1 MTNEEINKIKV
12 AKVKCLKSTLFFT
25 RYFFK
30 NLNNR
35 KFSVNSHHEE
45 ICAALD
51 RVYSGQCKR
60 LIINIAPRY
69 GKTELAVKNFIA
81 RGLALNPSAKFIHLS
96 YSDSLALTNSEETKD
111 IIDLESYQSMFPEVR
126 LRKDATAK
134 KKWTTEQR
142 GGLYATSSSGQVTG
156 FGAGA
161 VDLDDVTLEQELDS
175 IDSQQ
180 QFGGAIVIDDP
191 IKPDDTDSDI
201 LRDKVNK
208 KFETTIRNRVN
219 SRNTP
224 IIVIMQR
231 LHPNDLCGYLLDIE
245 PEDWEV
251 LSFPCIDEEGL
262 ALWPEKHT
270 LEELLKIKRNDPV
283 TFERQ
288 YLQNPKPSEGLVF
301 PEEQLKRF
309 RLKDIEGEEGE
320 GVIAYVDSAD
330 EGKDS
335 FCCVVGKIV
344 EQGFYIIDVIFSKDN
359 LDFTYPRTVDL
370 SKKLKIDYLRIETNS
385 QGAPIYRKLHED
397 LDHTQVNPIFNVK
410 NKNTRILVQSGF
422 VKNYFYFRADI
433 EEHLEYQ
440 KYFKELTNFTKTSEA
455 KHDDSPDA
463 TAGLSLFVRQMFPEH
478 YE

>member
-1 MTNEEINKIKV
+1 MTNEEINKLKV

-30 NLNNR
+30 NLNNK
-35 KFSVNSHHEE
+35 KFSINSHHEE
-45 ICAALD
+45 ICSALD
-51 RVYSGQCKR
+51 RVYSGQCRR

-111 IIDLESYQSMFPEVR
+111 IIDSEQYRAMFPEVR

-156 FGAGA
+156 FGAGS
-161 VDLDDVTLEQELDS
+161 VDLEEELEQELDS
-175 IDSQQ
+175 IENQK

-191 IKPDDTDSDI
+191 IKPDDTDSDTI
-201 LRDKVNK
+201 REKVNK

-245 PEDWEV
+245 PDEWEA
-251 LSFPCIDEEGL
+251 LSFPCINEEGA
-262 ALWPEKHT
+262 ALWPGKHT
-270 LEELLKIKRNDPV
+270 IEELLKIKENDPV

-288 YLQNPKPSEGLVF
+288 YLQNPRPAEGLVF
-301 PEEQLKRF
+301 PEEEMKRF
-309 RLKDIEGEEGE
+309 RLKDIQGEEGE
-320 GVIAYVDSAD
+320 GVLAYVDSAD

-335 FCCVVGKIV
+335 FCMVVGKIIG
-344 EQGFYIIDVIFSKDN
+344 QGFYIIDVIFSKEN
-359 LDFTYPRTVDL
+359 LDYTYTRTVEL
-370 SKKLKIDYLRIETNS
+370 SKDLKVHFLRIETNS
-385 QGAPIYRKLHED
+385 QGAPIYRKLHND
-397 LDHTQVNPIFNVK
+397 LDQTQVNPIFNVK

-422 VKNYFYFRADI
+422 VKKYFYFRADI
-433 EEHLEYQ
+433 EDKIEYR
-440 KYFKELTNFTKTSEA
+440 KYFKELTHFTKTSEA
-455 KHDDSPDA
+455 KHDDAPDA
-463 TAGLSLFVRQMFPEH
+463 TAGLSLFLRQMFGDH

>member
-1 MTNEEINKIKV
+1 MTEEEIKKIKV
-12 AKVKCLKSTLFFT
+12 AKVRCLKSTIFFT

-30 NLNNR
+30 NLNGK
-35 KFSVNSHHEE
+35 KFSVNRHHEE
-45 ICAALD
+45 ICQALD

-81 RGLALNPSAKFIHLS
+81 RGLALNPASKFIHLS

-111 IIDLESYQSMFPEVR
+111 IIDSEYYQAMFPEVR
-126 LRKDATAK
+126 LRKDSTAK

-156 FGAGA
+156 FGAGS
-161 VDLDDVTLEQELDS
+161 VDLEEDLESEIDG
-175 IDSQQ
+175 IDSQSK
-180 QFGGAIVIDDP
+180 FGGAIIIDDP
-191 IKPDDTDSDI
+191 IKPDDTDSDV

-231 LHPNDLCGYLLDIE
+231 LHPNDLCGYLMDIE
-245 PEDWEV
+245 PGEWDV
-251 LSFPCIDEEGL
+251 LSFPCIDEQGA
-262 ALWPEKHT
+262 ALWPEKHN
-270 LEELLKIKRNDPV
+270 LEELRKIQRNDPV

-288 YLQNPKPSEGLVF
+288 YLQNPRPAEGLVF
-301 PEEQLKRF
+301 PEEEMKRF
-309 RLKDIEGEEGE
+309 ELKDIEGVQSEGC
-320 GVIAYVDSAD
+320 IAYVDSAD

-335 FCCVVGKIV
+335 FCMVIGKIIGS
-344 EQGFYIIDVIFSKDN
+344 GFYIVDVIFTKEN
-359 LDFTYPRTVDL
+359 LDVTYPRTIEL
-370 SKKLKIDYLRIETNS
+370 SKKFKIDYLRIETNS
-385 QGAPIYRKLHED
+385 QGAPIYRKLHND
-397 LDHTQVNPIFNVK
+397 LDNTQVNPIFNVK

-422 VKNYFYFRADI
+422 VKNNFYFRADI
-433 EEHLEYQ
+433 ENNIEYQ
-440 KYFKELTNFTKTSEA
+440 KYFKELTHFTKTSEA

-463 TAGLSLFVRQMFPEH
+463 TAGLSLFLRQMFPSH

>member
-1 MTNEEINKIKV
+1 MTNEDINKIKV

-30 NLNNR
+30 HLNGKKFRVNR
-35 KFSVNSHHEE
+35 HHEE
-45 ICAALD
+45 ICEALD
-51 RVYSGQCKR
+51 RVYSGQCNR

-69 GKTELAVKNFIA
+69 GKTELAVKHFIA

-96 YSDSLALTNSEETKD
+96 FSDSLALTNSEETKD
-111 IIDLESYQSMFPEVR
+111 IIDLEQYQEMFPEVR

-134 KKWTTEQR
+134 KKWTTDQR

-156 FGAGA
+156 FGAGS
-161 VDLDDVTLEQELDS
+161 VDLEDSLEEELDS
-175 IDSQQ
+175 IDSQTR
-180 QFGGAIVIDDP
+180 FGGAIIIDDP
-191 IKPDDTDSDI
+191 IKPDDTDSET

-208 KFETTIRNRVN
+208 KFETTIRSRVN

-231 LHPNDLCGYLLDIE
+231 LHPRDLCGYLLDIE
-245 PEDWEV
+245 PEEWEL
-251 LSFPCIDEEGL
+251 LSFPCIDEEGA

-270 LEELLKIKRNDPV
+270 LEELEKIRRNDPV

-288 YLQNPKPSEGLVF
+288 YLQNPRPAEGLVF
-301 PEEQLKRF
+301 PEEEMKRF

-320 GVIAYVDSAD
+320 GVLAYVDSAD

-335 FCCVVGKIV
+335 FCCVVGKIIG
-344 EQGFYIIDVIFSKDN
+344 QGFYIIDVIFSKEN
-359 LDFTYPRTVDL
+359 LDYTYPRTVEL
-370 SKKLKIDYLRIETNS
+370 SKKLKIDFLRIETNS

-397 LDHTQVNPIFNVK
+397 LDNTQVNPIFNVK

-422 VKNYFYFRADI
+422 VKNSFYFRADI
-433 EEHLEYQ
+433 EENLEYQ

-455 KHDDSPDA
+455 KHDDAPDA
-463 TAGLSLFVRQMFPEH
+463 TAGLSLFLRQMFGDH